1 MPRKILARPVKKG
14 LLEVE
19 VVCSLATRNYKV
31 SATVG
36 VSATVLRPVSAILDT
51 GAGPNL
57 IKETALPEDW
67 ERYRIPG
74 PPAFHIVGAGGRRLL
89 QKGNITLTV
98 QLGTIKVQARF
109 IVVEGLAAECILGCQ
124 FIDRQV
130 QAIHP
135 KEKRVTLANG
145 SVIPIIH
152 DSGPP
157 VCERSPMP
165 PKELPP
171 STKVRVS
178 KMIVLPP
185 RSECVVPVQCAAPGL
200 RFLQAR
206 LRDNATGVHMA
217 NGVAEIWP
225 NQPFTVRVVN
235 TSMKTRRLPKGMILG
250 HALPHPTAMVAL
262 IEDPEVAQAETS
274 TPPPSEISKD
284 YTVGD
289 HGRAGEELS
298 PMEYGLQGSP
308 PPLPD
313 RPDAEGD
320 SWKEAVQLGHLQD
333 ESRVAILDMLAKHRS
348 MWSGRL
354 GQVQSTNHRID
365 LIPGQKPV
373 HCQPYRAGPTA
384 RAVESAEIE
393 RMLKAEVIEPAT
405 SEWASPIVLVAKPD
419 GSTRFC
425 VDYRRLN
432 AITVRDSYPLPRMD
446 ECIDSLGDAKIFT
459 TLDCNSGYWQIPV
472 RPEDREKTTFTS
484 HEGLYWFLRMPFGLR
499 NAPATFQRF
508 VDITLSGLTWK
519 TCLVY
524 LDDIIVF
531 SKTPAEHMAHLDAVL
546 HRLYRAGLTLNLKK
560 CHFFKNTV
568 DYLGHVI
575 RPGQLSV
582 AEKNTAALKDM
593 KHPTTQTELRSF
605 LGLCN
610 VYRRFVKGFAKIA
623 APLNVLL
630 RKGETPQLDLLS
642 PDQVIAFD
650 TLRDALL
657 NPPILALPR
666 IEGAFTLDTDASDHQ
681 LGCCLLQDQP
691 DGTKH
696 PIGYWSRGLTSAE
709 KNYSTT
715 EKECLAIVWAILH
728 LRPYLEGQK
737 FIIRT
742 DHHSLRWV
750 LNLSDAQG
758 RLARWRLRL
767 LEFDYE
773 VQYHPGALHH
783 GADTMSRLRSE
794 DPVVAEPTDEI
805 DTEVPCFALAHSP
818 LVTGREELH
827 TPGQRDPSIVHPEFL
842 RCAQASD
849 PSCMHLREY
858 LGGHPRIDIDHNGLI
873 GTVLPSR
880 EFQLAIPPLPDIPL
894 PVTIVHNVPL
904 PGHSEKVTGDG
915 GAPDLRR
922 GEVRFENRFV
932 MNPSGEVM
940 ATEEVPQAIS
950 REEIRHEQ
958 AMDDECD
965 ALRISQVKDGI
976 IDVDEDGI
984 LVRIA
989 PLDGSR
995 QIVVPWSLRPRLL
1008 WLEHFP
1014 VVAAHPGVSKMY
1026 AAMRRRFYWRNMY
1039 KEVEE
1044 TVRHCTVCSKNR
1056 VTERKRTSFLKL
1068 FPASEP
1074 LDFVAMDILGPLPK
1088 TEHGNRFLLVI
1099 SDRFSKLTRTVPL
1112 RTITA
1117 LGVAKAFC
1125 DAWVFSYGPPRY
1137 LLTDNGTQFN
1147 AKFFLAVCR
1156 ELGIAKIF
1164 TTAYHPQTN
1173 GQVERFNRTIIN
1185 SLRGYVERRQNDW
1198 DEYTSAITFGYN
1210 CRVHSSLQLAPFE
1223 LILSRPPPTLSVG
1236 PSEAEAQ
1243 DTPASAK
1250 LRFLTRIKE
1259 LVPLAQTRLSEAQA
1273 QYKRNFDRSIKEKN
1287 KEVLAG
1293 SWVYLRREVHEAGRN
1308 PKLDDPVDGPYRVV
1322 ETDGRVFKLRIG
1334 DDDVPVSSDRITPA
1348 PVTTDETRARDDR
1361 PVGNLP
1367 PPGDEDEDRV
1377 TTPEENNDT
1386 LEGEYVFERITG
1398 MRQRR
1403 DGSVQYKVRWY
1414 GYGPSEDTWEPS
1426 AHLPADALRRYRRR
1440 TGWTG
1445 PK

>member
-1 MPRKILARPVKKG
+1 MLTTRQTKRRILSRPVKKG
-14 LLEVE
+14 LLQVE
-19 VVCSLATRNYKV
+19 VVCPLATRNYKV

-36 VSATVLRPVSAILDT
+36 VSATILTPVSAILDT

-57 IKETALPEDW
+57 IRETVLPEDW

-74 PPAFHIVGAGGRRLL
+74 HPAFHIVGAGGRRLL

-98 QLGTIKVQARF
+98 QLGTLKVQARF
-109 IVVEGLAAECILGCQ
+109 IVVESLAAECILGCQ

-130 QAIHP
+130 QAILP
-135 KEKRVTLANG
+135 KEKRVTLAND
-145 SVIPIIH
+145 SVIPILQ
-152 DSGPP
+152 DSDPNPVAGHPP
-157 VCERSPMP
+157 P

-171 STKVRVS
+171 STKVRVA

-185 RSECVVPVQCAAPGL
+185 RSECAVTVQCAAPGL

-206 LRDNATGVHMA
+206 SRDNATGVHMA
-217 NGVAEIWP
+217 NGVAEILP

-235 TSMKTRRLPKGMILG
+235 TSTKIRRLPKAMVLG
-250 HALPHPTAMVAL
+250 HALPHPTAMVTL
-262 IEDPEVAQAETS
+262 IEDPDGPEDSSQADSDQYRNES
-274 TPPPSEISKD
+274 
-284 YTVGD
+284 
-289 HGRAGEELS
+289 S
-298 PMEYGLQGSP
+298 PMEYVIHRDP

-313 RPDAEGD
+313 RPDVDGD
-320 SWKEAVQLGHLQD
+320 TWKEAVQLSHLPEAD
-333 ESRVAILDMLAKHRS
+333 RAEILGMLEKHRS
-348 MWSGRL
+348 MWNGRL
-354 GQVQSTNHRID
+354 GQVHSTAHRID
-365 LIPGQKPV
+365 LIPGQTPV
-373 HCQPYRAGPTA
+373 HCQPYRAGPNA
-384 RAVESAEIE
+384 RALESTEIQ
-393 RMLKAEVIEPAT
+393 RMLQAKVIEPTT

-446 ECIDSLGDAKIFT
+446 ECIDSLGDANIFT

-484 HEGLYWFLRMPFGLR
+484 HEGLYRFLRMPFGLR

-531 SKTPAEHMAHLDAVL
+531 SKTPSEHMAHLDTVL

-560 CHFFKNTV
+560 CHFFKETV

-575 RPGQLSV
+575 RPGHLSV
-582 AEKNTAALKDM
+582 AEKNTAALKVA

-610 VYRRFVKGFAKIA
+610 VYRRFVKGFSKIA
-623 APLNVLL
+623 APLNLLL
-630 RKGETPQLDLLS
+630 RKGETPQLGPLS
-642 PDQVIAFD
+642 SEQVSAFE

-666 IEGAFTLDTDASDHQ
+666 LEGTFTLDTDASDHQ
-681 LGCCLLQDQP
+681 LGCCLLQTQP
-691 DGTKH
+691 DGSQR
-696 PIGYWSRGLTSAE
+696 PIGYWSRALTNAE

-728 LRPYLEGQK
+728 LRPYLEQQK

-783 GADTMSRLRSE
+783 GADMMSRLQSE
-794 DPVVAEPTDEI
+794 NPAIAEPTQPV
-805 DTEVPCFALAHSP
+805 DTDVPCFALA
-818 LVTGREELH
+818 TERY
-827 TPGQRDPSIVHPEFL
+827 PSLLQPHDL
-842 RCAQASD
+842 QTAQISD
-849 PSCMHLREY
+849 PSCRHLQTQY
-858 LGGHPRIDIDHNGLI
+858 GTHPRIDIDRNGLI
-873 GTVLPSR
+873 GLVLPSG
-880 EFQLAIPPLPDIPL
+880 EFQLAVPPLAG
-894 PVTIVHNVPL
+894 VPL
-904 PGHSEKVTGDG
+904 PLSIVTEIPFPEPDDVTGDKD
-915 GAPDLRR
+915 APDLRW
-922 GEVRFENRFV
+922 GEVLRNETNCD
-932 MNPSGEVM
+932 PSNEVS
-940 ATEEVPQAIS
+940 ATLAEELPQAIS
-950 REEIRHEQ
+950 HAEIRDEQ
-958 AMDDECD
+958 SRDAECQE
-965 ALRISQVKDGI
+965 LSERQGTSCIT
-976 IDVDEDGI
+976 DVNTDGI
-984 LVRIA
+984 LIRNA
-989 PLDGSR
+989 PLDGSK
-995 QIVVPWSLRPRLL
+995 QIVVPLSLRPRLL
-1008 WLEHFP
+1008 QLEHFP
-1014 VVAAHPGVSKMY
+1014 VVAGHPGVSKMY
-1026 AAMRRRFYWRNMY
+1026 ASMRRRFFWKAMY
-1039 KEVEE
+1039 KDVEE
-1044 TVRHCTVCSKNR
+1044 TVRHCTVCAKNR

-1068 FPASEP
+1068 FPAEGP
-1074 LDFVAMDILGPLPK
+1074 LEFVAMDILGPLPK

-1099 SDRFSKLTRTVPL
+1099 TDRFSKLTRTVPL

-1117 LGVAKAFC
+1117 LVVAKAFC

-1185 SLRGYVERRQNDW
+1185 SLRGYVERRQGDW
-1198 DEYTSAITFGYN
+1198 DEYTAAITFGYN
-1210 CRVHSSLQLAPFE
+1210 CRVHSSLHLAPFE
-1223 LILSRPPPTLSVG
+1223 LILSRPPPNLSVENAPTG
-1236 PSEAEAQ
+1236 IEDAP
-1243 DTPASAK
+1243 TSAK
-1250 LRFLTRIKE
+1250 LRFLAKIRE
-1259 LVPLAQTRLSEAQA
+1259 LIPLAQQRLAESQA
-1273 QYKRNFDRSIKEKN
+1273 RYKKNFDRSVKEKN
-1287 KEVLAG
+1287 NNVRRD
-1293 SWVYLRREVHEAGRN
+1293 SWVYLRREVHEVGRN
-1308 PKLDDPVDGPYRVV
+1308 PKLDDQVDGPFRVV

-1348 PVTTDETRARDDR
+1348 PKSANTPAR
-1361 PVGNLP
+1361 GN
-1367 PPGDEDEDRV
+1367 PGDALPSPVNTEEDGAMN
-1377 TTPEENNDT
+1377 PEEDNIA

-1398 MRQRR
+1398 MRQKS
-1403 DGSVQYKVRWY
+1403 DGSVHYKVRWY
-1414 GYGPSEDTWEPS
+1414 GYGPDEDTWEPS
-1426 AHLPADALRRYRRR
+1426 AHLPRDALRRYHRRI
-1440 TGWTG
+1440 GWNG
-1445 PK
+1445 SR